1 MSYRL
6 EGHTLHVSG
15 SLSEPLNTEL
25 DLHASMLLQ
34 QDARKFVIDLS
45 DVEYEYMGSWCLGF
59 LADVGMK
66 ANMESKRLKLV
77 ASGAVAKTM
86 KLAGLDRLIE
96 LEVRD

>member
-6 EGHTLHVSG
+6 EGNTLHVSG

-25 DLHASMLLQ
+25 DLHTSMLLQ
-34 QDARKFVIDLS
+34 QDTQEFVIDLT
-45 DVEYEYMGSWCLGF
+45 DVDYMASWCLGF

-66 ANMESKRLKLV
+66 ANTGGKRLKLV
-77 ASGAVAKTM
+77 AGGAVAEIM
-86 KLAGLDRLIE
+86 KLAGLDQLVD